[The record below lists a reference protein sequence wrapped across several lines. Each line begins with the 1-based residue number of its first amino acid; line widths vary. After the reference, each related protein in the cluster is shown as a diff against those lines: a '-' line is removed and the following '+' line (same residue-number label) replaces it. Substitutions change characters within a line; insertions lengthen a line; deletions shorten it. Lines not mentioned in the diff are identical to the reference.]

1 MANHASCAENLKN
14 MVPDTIQIVEMMLER
29 WKHREGGKDTELLG
43 EFRLLALME
52 VISRTAFGSNSSEG
66 EGIFEM
72 LKNLT
77 AITSRNDL
85 KIRPHVVRSSQVSH
99 YTLGVERVLSTSFPR
114 KRLDTV
120 MAEIAVNSLMEN
132 LKELSNSKMFMIL
145 RGKDRIESLYNNLEL
160 LRTFLLDQDQKLHEH
175 KELKSLERRIR
186 DVVYATENA
195 IDWIVFDAILKKKSK
210 NMGLISHWI
219 KAKKKMKANRICLI
233 FDDSLNV
240 NYVKEEIN
248 AIKREVIEILGK
260 QSYNMRTL
268 DIGNLPKTNIPKWE
282 EEEMV
287 GFVEEVSIILE
298 DLVGERKQL
307 EVISI
312 VGMAGLGKTTLA
324 KRVYNDPL
332 VKYHFS
338 IRGWAYV
345 SQEYNKRDFLLRLL
359 SSFCQD
365 ANDICQMSENELAQ
379 MLYKCLKGKLYF
391 IVMDDIWDGKVWT
404 DLMNCFPNDN
414 NGSRILFTSRQE
426 DVALHANPRKL
437 PLFLRFLN
445 NNESWDLLQ
454 DRAFERK
461 ETCPP
466 ELMEVG
472 RKIAHKCQ
480 GLPLAIIV
488 VAGILASKEKRRDC
502 WNQVGETMNSL
513 IAGDPQ
519 LWMKT
524 LSLSYSYLPF
534 HLKPCFLYF
543 GAFSEDFQIPVSRL
557 IWLWV
562 AEGFIHEMEGKS
574 LEDVAEEYLMDLI
587 SRSLVLVS
595 IRGFDNAIQ
604 ACAIHDLVRDFCQR
618 KAKEDCFLMNF
629 SHQHFLSLPYSSK
642 HFLLGARRLII
653 HHSNFERIFVIPPSL
668 HVRSYPPSLHVRSF
682 MCTQSRVGGEL
693 AHVKFL
699 SGRFKLVK
707 VLDMSSIVFYEYPS
721 GIELLLL
728 LKYVAFSFRLVGERT
743 IPDSI
748 CDLQNLET
756 LIIHSKWDGNDSIF
770 GREYMLVILPEFTI
784 KMVSLRHLCLTGAAS
799 YKIKRLVAPVPFLL
813 KVKRLVAPVP
823 FLLKVKRLV
832 APVPFLLKDLQ
843 TLSLVD
849 PGSCKDFLAMT
860 PHLRNL
866 GFSRDMVRNKCLTF
880 PDIDFLNHL
889 QQLKL
894 YNTGASRF
902 PNELGSM
909 KFPTNLKKLTLEGT
923 YLKWEELLRLSELV
937 PNLESLNLLSG
948 ACTGRQW
955 EVNDDVFPNL
965 KFLKFSQ
972 LRIIDWIVCD
982 GQFPSLQ
989 HLALDECF
997 FLKGVPSEI
1006 GNILTLEMIEVRSCN
1021 PCVENSVGQIVEE
1034 QKCMGKTLVCK
1045 IF

>member
-1 MANHASCAENLKN
+1 
-14 MVPDTIQIVEMMLER
+14 
-29 WKHREGGKDTELLG
+29 
-43 EFRLLALME
+43 
-52 VISRTAFGSNSSEG
+52 
-66 EGIFEM
+66 
-72 LKNLT
+72 
-77 AITSRNDL
+77 
-85 KIRPHVVRSSQVSH
+85 
-99 YTLGVERVLSTSFPR
+99 
-114 KRLDTV
+114 

-132 LKELSNSKMFMIL
+132 LKQLSNSKMFMIL
-145 RGKDRIESLYNNLEL
+145 RGKDQIESLYNNLGL
-160 LRTFLLDQDQKLHEH
+160 LRTFLQNQDQKLHEH
-175 KELKSLERRIR
+175 KELKNLERRIR
-186 DVVYATENA
+186 DVVYATENT
-195 IDWIVFDAILKKKSK
+195 IDGIVFDAILKKKSE
-210 NMGLISHWI
+210 NMGLTSHRI
-219 KAKKKMKANRICLI
+219 KAKKKMKRNGIRLI
-233 FDDSLNV
+233 FDNSLNID
-240 NYVKEEIN
+240 YVKEEIN
-248 AIKREVIEILGK
+248 AIKREVIEIHEK
-260 QSYNMRTL
+260 ESYNMRTL
-268 DIGNLPKTNIPKWE
+268 DVGNLPKASMPKWE

-287 GFVEEVSIILE
+287 GFVEEVSIILKE
-298 DLVGERKQL
+298 LVGERKQL

-332 VKYHFS
+332 VKYHFA

-345 SQEYNKRDFLLRLL
+345 SQEYNKGDFLLCLL

-365 ANDICQMSENELAQ
+365 ANDIRQMSENELAQ

-426 DVALHANPRKL
+426 DVALHANPRKP

-445 NNESWDLLQ
+445 DNESWDLLQ
-454 DRAFERK
+454 NKAFGRK

-472 RKIAHKCQ
+472 QKIAHKCQ

-502 WNQVGETMNSL
+502 WNQVEETMNSW

-524 LSLSYSYLPF
+524 LSLSYSYLPY

-543 GAFSEDFQIPVSRL
+543 GVFSEDFQIPVSRL

-562 AEGFIHEMEGKS
+562 SEGFVHEMEGKS

-595 IRGFDNAIQ
+595 VRGFDNAIE
-604 ACAIHDLVRDFCQR
+604 ACVIHDLVRDFCQR
-618 KAKEDCFLMNF
+618 KAEEDCFLLNV
-629 SHQHFLSLPYSSK
+629 SHQD
-642 HFLLGARRLII
+642 FLLGARRLII
-653 HHSNFERIFVIPPSL
+653 HRPNFKRIFSIPPSL
-668 HVRSYPPSLHVRSF
+668 HVRSFVCTRSW
-682 MCTQSRVGGEL
+682 VWGKI
-693 AHVKFL
+693 AHLEFL
-699 SGRFKLVK
+699 SESFRLVK
-707 VLDMSSIVFYEYPS
+707 VLDMNSIVFYEYPS

-728 LKYVAFSFRLVGERT
+728 LKYVAFSLRLVGQGT

-748 CDLQNLET
+748 WDLQNLET
-756 LIIHSKWDGNDSIF
+756 LIIQTKWTPVS
-770 GREYMLVILPEFTI
+770 MLVILPKFTN
-784 KMVSLRHLCLTGAAS
+784 KMVSLRHLCLTGTAI
-799 YKIKRLVAPVPFLL
+799 YKI
-813 KVKRLVAPVP
+813 
-823 FLLKVKRLV
+823 V

-849 PGSCKDFLAMT
+849 PGSWKDFLAMT

-866 GFSRDMVRNKCLTF
+866 GFRGNMVRNKCLTF
-880 PDIDFLNHL
+880 PDLDFLNHL

-894 YNTGASRF
+894 SNTGTSWF
-902 PNELGSM
+902 SNELGSM
-909 KFPTNLKKLTLEGT
+909 KLPTNLKKLTLEGT

-937 PNLESLNLLSG
+937 PNLESLNLSRG
-948 ACTGRQW
+948 GCSGRQW
-955 EVNDDVFPNL
+955 EVNDVVFPKL
-965 KFLKFSQ
+965 KFLKFFR
-972 LRIIDWIVCD
+972 LHVKEWIVCD

-989 HLALDECF
+989 HFALDECF
-997 FLKGVPSEI
+997 LLEEVPSEI
-1006 GNILTLEMIEVRSCN
+1006 GNILTLEMIEVRNCK
-1021 PCVENSVGQIVEE
+1021 PCVENSVRQIVEE
-1034 QKCMGKTLVCK
+1034 QKSMGKTLVCK

>member
-1 MANHASCAENLKN
+1 
-14 MVPDTIQIVEMMLER
+14 
-29 WKHREGGKDTELLG
+29 
-43 EFRLLALME
+43 
-52 VISRTAFGSNSSEG
+52 
-66 EGIFEM
+66 
-72 LKNLT
+72 
-77 AITSRNDL
+77 
-85 KIRPHVVRSSQVSH
+85 
-99 YTLGVERVLSTSFPR
+99 
-114 KRLDTV
+114 

-132 LKELSNSKMFMIL
+132 LKQLSNSKMFMIL
-145 RGKDRIESLYNNLEL
+145 RGKDRIESLYNSLGL
-160 LRTFLLDQDQKLHEH
+160 LRTFLQDQDQKLHEH
-175 KELKSLERRIR
+175 KELKNLERRIR
-186 DVVYATENA
+186 DVVYAIENT
-195 IDWIVFDAILKKKSK
+195 IDWIVFDAILNKKSK
-210 NMGLISHWI
+210 NMVLISHRI
-219 KAKKKMKANRICLI
+219 KAKKKMKANRIRLI

-240 NYVKEEIN
+240 DYFKEEIN
-248 AIKREVIEILGK
+248 AIKREVIEILEE

-324 KRVYNDPL
+324 ERVYNDPL

-345 SQEYNKRDFLLRLL
+345 SQEYNKGDFLLRLL
-359 SSFCQD
+359 SSFFQD
-365 ANDICQMSENELAQ
+365 ANDIRQMSENELAQ

-426 DVALHANPRKL
+426 DVVSHANPRK
-437 PLFLRFLN
+437 PPFFLRFLN
-445 NNESWDLLQ
+445 DNESWDLLQ
-454 DRAFERK
+454 NKAFGRK

-488 VAGILASKEKRRDC
+488 VAGILASKEKRRDY
-502 WNQVGETMNSL
+502 WNQVGETMNSW

-524 LSLSYSYLPF
+524 LSLSYSYLPY

-543 GAFSEDFQIPVSRL
+543 GVFSEDFQIPVSRL

-562 AEGFIHEMEGKS
+562 AEGFIHAMEGKS
-574 LEDVAEEYLMDLI
+574 LEDVGEEYLMDLI

-595 IRGFDNAIQ
+595 VRGFDNAIE
-604 ACAIHDLVRDFCQR
+604 ACVIHDLVRDFCRR
-618 KAKEDCFLMNF
+618 KAEEDCFLANV
-629 SHQHFLSLPYSSK
+629 SHQHFLSLPYTSK

-653 HHSNFERIFVIPPSL
+653 HRSNFERIFLIPPSL
-668 HVRSYPPSLHVRSF
+668 HVRSFV
-682 MCTQSRVGGEL
+682 CTQSWVRGKL
-693 AHVKFL
+693 AHLEFL
-699 SGRFKLVK
+699 SESFKLVK
-707 VLDMSSIVFYEYPS
+707 VLDMSSIEFYEYP
-721 GIELLLL
+721 GVMELLLL
-728 LKYVAFSFRLVGERT
+728 LKYVAFSFRLFGERT

-756 LIIHSKWDGNDSIF
+756 LIIHSKWDGIVR
-770 GREYMLVILPEFTI
+770 RESMLVILPKFTS

-799 YKIKRLVAPVPFLL
+799 YKIKRLVSPVPFLL
-813 KVKRLVAPVP
+813 KNLR
-823 FLLKVKRLV
+823 
-832 APVPFLLKDLQ
+832 

-849 PGSCKDFLAMT
+849 PSSCKDFLAMT

-866 GFSRDMVRNKCLTF
+866 GFRGDMVRNKCLTF
-880 PDIDFLNHL
+880 PDLDFLNHL

-894 YNTGASRF
+894 SNTGSSWF
-902 PNELGSM
+902 SNELGSV
-909 KFPTNLKKLTLEGT
+909 KLPTNLKKLTLEGT

-937 PNLESLNLLSG
+937 PNLESLNLSRG
-948 ACTGRQW
+948 ACGGRQW
-955 EVNDDVFPNL
+955 EVNDVVFPKL
-965 KFLKFSQ
+965 KFLKFSH
-972 LRIIDWIVCD
+972 LHVEEWIVCD

-989 HLALDECF
+989 NLALDECF
-997 FLKGVPSEI
+997 FLKAVPSEI
-1006 GNILTLEMIEVRSCN
+1006 GNILTLEMIEVRGCE
-1021 PCVENSVGQIVEE
+1021 PRVENSVRQIVEE
-1034 QKCMGKTLVCK
+1034 QKSMGKTLVCK